1 MDGTGTYKP
10 DEQPDDARSAE
21 APPVPAEDVPAETVP
36 VETVPA
42 EPAAAETVPGQAL
55 PPDALPPGAPGGE
68 GRPPRRRGALV
79 AAVLAGMLLLSG
91 GVGIGWVLNRADTK
105 STATQAPITLAP
117 QTDSSDD
124 SADQKLDFEAITDK
138 VTPAVV
144 DITTVLGTPGS
155 DPGTEPRA
163 RASGTGMLLTSSGQV
178 LTNNHVI
185 AGATS
190 ISIAVEGRSDAFT
203 ATVIGVNPSDDV
215 ALLQIQGVSGLP
227 TVTLADSSNVRVG
240 QRVVAIGNALG
251 RGGEPTATSGSVTA
265 LGRTVTIRR
274 STGGVES
281 LTNLIQ
287 FDAPIS
293 PGESG
298 GPLVNEAGEVIGM
311 ITAAATSRPRDT
323 VSEVGYSIPTNA
335 ALGIVNEIR
344 AGRESDEILLGQR
357 GFLGVG
363 VRNMEPGDATR
374 LGLNA
379 NSGALVVEV
388 LSGTPAEDAGI
399 TTESVITA
407 IDGQR
412 IDSADDL
419 GPAIHSHEPGD
430 RISVTWVD
438 GNGSHTATVTLI
450 AGPAV

>member
-1 MDGTGTYKP
+1 MDETGTYRP
-10 DEQPDDARSAE
+10 AEQPDSGQPSEVESGDAQPRE
-21 APPVPAEDVPAETVP
+21 APGGVGVPPET
-36 VETVPA
+36 
-42 EPAAAETVPGQAL
+42 
-55 PPDALPPGAPGGE
+55 PGGE
-68 GRPPRRRGALV
+68 GRPPRRRRT
-79 AAVLAGMLLLSG
+79 VLATVLAAMLLLSS
-91 GVGIGWVLNRADTK
+91 GVGIGWFLNRADTRT
-105 STATQAPITLAP
+105 STLQAPITPAP
-117 QTDSSDD
+117 PIGTSDD
-124 SADQKLDFEAITDK
+124 SAGQKLDFDEIVDK

-185 AGATS
+185 AGSTS
-190 ISIAVEGRSDAFT
+190 ISIAVEGRSDAFS
-203 ATVIGVNPSDDV
+203 ATVVGVNPSDDV

-240 QRVVAIGNALG
+240 ERVVAIGNALG
-251 RGGEPTATSGSVTA
+251 RGGEPTATSGEVTA

-298 GPLVNEAGEVIGM
+298 GALVNAAGQVIGM
-311 ITAAATSRPRDT
+311 ITAAATNRPRDT

-363 VRNMEPGDATR
+363 VRNMEPEDATR

-379 NSGALVVEV
+379 TSGALVLEV

-399 TTESVITA
+399 PTESVITA
-407 IDGQR
+407 IDGER

-419 GPAIHSHEPGD
+419 GPAIHAHEPGD

-438 GNGSHTATVTLI
+438 ENGSHTATVTLI

>member
-1 MDGTGTYKP
+1 MVLSGPMRIIGGGMDGTGTYRPEDQPGSAAP
-10 DEQPDDARSAE
+10 D
-21 APPVPAEDVPAETVP
+21 APPFEESG
-36 VETVPA
+36 
-42 EPAAAETVPGQAL
+42 PG
-55 PPDALPPGAPGGE
+55 
-68 GRPPRRRGALV
+68 GRPPRRRHTVL
-79 AAVLAGMLLLSG
+79 AAVLAGMLLLTG
-91 GVGIGWVLNRADTK
+91 GVGIGWVLNRTDT
-105 STATQAPITLAP
+105 TTTTTQAPLSPAP

-124 SADQKLDFEAITDK
+124 SAGQPLDPEEIAEK
-138 VTPAVV
+138 VAPAVI
-144 DITTVLGTPGS
+144 DISTVLGTPGS
-155 DPGTEPRA
+155 DTGSEPRA

-190 ISIAVEGRSDAFT
+190 ISVTIEGRSDTFS

-215 ALLQIQGVSGLP
+215 ALLQVQGVSGLP
-227 TVTLADSSNVRVG
+227 TVTLADSSGVRVG

-251 RGGEPTATSGSVTA
+251 RGGSPTATSGTVTA
-265 LGRTVTIRR
+265 LGRTVTVRKN
-274 STGGVES
+274 TGGVES
-281 LTNLIQ
+281 LANLIQ

-298 GPLVNEAGEVIGM
+298 GPLVNEAGQVIGM
-311 ITAAATSRPRDT
+311 ITAAATSRPRQT

-335 ALGIVNEIR
+335 ALEIVNDIR
-344 AGRESDEILLGQR
+344 AGRGSDEILLGQR

-363 VRNMEPGDATR
+363 VRNMEPEDATR

-379 NSGALVVEV
+379 TSGALVVEV
-388 LSGTPAEDAGI
+388 IPGTPADDVGI
-399 TTESVITA
+399 PSNSVITA

-419 GPAIHSHEPGD
+419 GPAIHTHEPGD
-430 RISVTWVD
+430 RIAVTWVD
-438 GNGSHTATVTLI
+438 RNGTHTATVTLI